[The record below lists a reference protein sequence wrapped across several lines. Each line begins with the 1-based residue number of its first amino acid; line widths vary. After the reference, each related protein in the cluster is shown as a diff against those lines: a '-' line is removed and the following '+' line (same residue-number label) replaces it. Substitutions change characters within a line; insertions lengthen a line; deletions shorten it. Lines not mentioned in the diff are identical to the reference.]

1 MISSKQIRAAKAML
15 KWSGEDLAK
24 KSGVSLSTIRR
35 IESSEGVP
43 EGQNMKT
50 VVAIKT
56 ALEKAG
62 IEFIGTPEDGAGV
75 HWKSKK

>member
-15 KWSGEDLAK
+15 KWSGEDLARNA
-24 KSGVSLSTIRR
+24 GLSLSTIRR

-50 VVAIKT
+50 VVAIKNT
-56 ALEKAG
+56 LEKAG
-62 IEFIGTPEDGAGV
+62 IEFIGTPDDKPGV
-75 HWKSKK
+75 RLK

>member
-1 MISSKQIRAAKAML
+1 ML

-24 KSGVSLSTIRR
+24 NAGLSLSTIRR

-50 VVAIKT
+50 VVAIKN

-62 IEFIGTPEDGAGV
+62 IEFIGTPDDKPGV
-75 HWKSKK
+75 RLK